1 MKRRSRN
8 TGRALTIAGPKS
20 AETLRNADVSQPPD
34 YTVTETIDHRGRV
47 LTNVEVAA
55 IFWGRYWSSTSPA
68 PSISSDTYYQ
78 AFTGL
83 VTGPYMTGLS
93 QYRGVGPG
101 IMLGKFIN
109 DSSDPSNGYSDS
121 DVVDMLTAFFQ
132 DNASVPTPATGHQR
146 FYAVITP
153 PGINNSL
160 SSLSGAGGQHQ
171 RFPYNGVTGYYC
183 WVDSVGGLTDSV
195 SDGVVNIFSHEL
207 VEACTDPVGTGI
219 MVNGRQPDGSK
230 VSNDEIADACNNEF
244 AIVEINGVTCNV
256 QCYWSDADQ
265 ACIIPLGRLSFLTAK
280 NTFGQ
285 DEVQQ
290 AVNAG
295 NGGFPGAFW
304 LALDDF
310 SIDTF
315 RSFNVAIPTPAGPFA
330 SLPGVTISPSPA
342 KPGDPAPAVPIPVCD
357 DPADTSLI
365 QQMRFSFDV
374 TFGNPLTTPF
384 PASGSAQFAL
394 TATFTTNGATVPG
407 PGSQD
412 AVNVGLAPGAG
423 PGGH

>member
-20 AETLRNADVSQPPD
+20 AETLRNADVTQRPD
-34 YTVTETIDHRGRV
+34 YTVTETVDHRGRV
-47 LTNVEVAA
+47 LTNVEVAV

-101 IMLGKFIN
+101 IMLGKFTN

-171 RFPYNGVTGYYC
+171 RFPYDGVTGYYC

-195 SDGVVNIFSHEL
+195 SDGVVNIFSNEL
-207 VEACTDPVGTGI
+207 VEACTDTVGTGI
-219 MVNGRQPDGSK
+219 MVNGRQTDGTK
-230 VSNDEIADACNNEF
+230 VHNDEIADACNNEF
-244 AIVEINGVTCNV
+244 AIVDINGVTCNV
-256 QCYWSDADQ
+256 QCYWSDADK
-265 ACIIPLGRLSFLTAK
+265 ACIIPLGRLSFLTEK

-285 DEVQQ
+285 GEVQL
-290 AVNAG
+290 AVNTG
-295 NGGFPGAFW
+295 NGVFPGAFR

-310 SIDTF
+310 SLDTF
-315 RSFNVAIPTPAGPFA
+315 RSFNVGIPTPAGPFA

-342 KPGDPAPAVPIPVCD
+342 RPGDPAPAVPVPVCAA
-357 DPADTSLI
+357 PADTGLI
-365 QQMRFSFDV
+365 QQIRFSFDV
-374 TFGNPLTTPF
+374 TFGHPLTTPF
-384 PASGSAQFAL
+384 PAGGS
-394 TATFTTNGATVPG
+394 
-407 PGSQD
+407 
-412 AVNVGLAPGAG
+412 
-423 PGGH
+423 